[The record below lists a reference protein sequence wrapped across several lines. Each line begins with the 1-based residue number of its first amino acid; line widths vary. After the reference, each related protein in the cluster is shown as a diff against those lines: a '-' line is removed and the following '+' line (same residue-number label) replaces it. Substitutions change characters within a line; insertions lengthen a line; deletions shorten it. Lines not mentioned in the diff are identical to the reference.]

1 MHTTPY
7 ENKAAYACLV
17 QKQELC
23 QTKDGFFQVVLTV
36 VPAAKLNDQKGRNI
50 KAGST
55 PLPEALRC
63 PTTLRVSFK
72 DAERAF
78 KDLYRYG
85 MPSPGKVSTLSP
97 DHPNHFS
104 LVGKTVY
111 AQIVYKPSNRDP
123 EVLED
128 SWWLTWYN
136 EPAAVSLA
144 DLEKFEKDN
153 EEILANA
160 ALAAMGDTF

>member
-1 MHTTPY
+1 MARLHLLS
-7 ENKAAYACLV
+7 LV
-17 QKQELC
+17 YPRFL
-23 QTKDGFFQVVLTV
+23 LTHV
-36 VPAAKLNDQKGRNI
+36 CGNLI
-50 KAGST
+50 
-55 PLPEALRC
+55 
-63 PTTLRVSFK
+63 
-72 DAERAF
+72 DAWIVGAF

-85 MPSPGKVSTLSP
+85 MPAPGKVTTLSP

-104 LVGKTVY
+104 LVGQTIY
-111 AQIVYKPSNRDP
+111 AQVVYKPSNRNP
-123 EVLED
+123 EELED

-144 DLEKFEKDN
+144 DLERFEKDN